1 MQFFKVLTSVFL
13 YFFILTNESCE
24 HSAKTDNYHPPQIP
38 FMKRIILITGTP
50 CVGKTTI
57 ATALAEKIEAKY
69 INLTEFAKTNNLAL
83 NQDNER
89 NTTIINEEEMKQK
102 LLETID
108 ASQNSNIIIDG
119 HYASAVIPTQ
129 YVTLVFVLR
138 RNPIELKEFMER
150 RGYTGS
156 KLWENL
162 QAEIIDVCLGEAVEL
177 HAGRV
182 CELDVTGETVEKVL
196 SDIFDVLERRRSRSV
211 GVVDW
216 IGILEREGLLDRYL
230 KT

>member
-1 MQFFKVLTSVFL
+1 M
-13 YFFILTNESCE
+13 
-24 HSAKTDNYHPPQIP
+24 
-38 FMKRIILITGTP
+38 
-50 CVGKTTI
+50 GKTTI
-57 ATALAEKIEAKY
+57 ATTLAEKIEAKY

-83 NQDNER
+83 KEDNER

-129 YVTLVFVLR
+129 HVTLVFVLR
-138 RNPIELKEFMER
+138 RNPKELKEFMER

-162 QAEIIDVCLGEAVEL
+162 QAEIIDVCLGDAVEL

-182 CELDVTGETVEKVL
+182 CELDVTGKTVEQVL
-196 SDIFDVLERRRSRSV
+196 SDIFDVLEKRRSSSV